1 MKKIRYFFEYK
12 CSPIWIYDDDMGAD
26 NIDIAVLPINTYLK
40 EEIIELD
47 RLYQETYNNEYPAEP
62 LHNDKIR
69 DYIFIRRTIESAKL
83 LKKELEGEFIFFI
96 IQQIWNVYLRNA
108 KNQKKRF
115 FKFFFVLRSLTY
127 QI

>member
-115 FKFFFVLRSLTY
+115 FKFFFSYYVL
-127 QI
+127 

>member
-83 LKKELEGEFIFFI
+83 LKKELEGEFVFFYNSIDMECLFEECKKLEKEIF
-96 IQQIWNVYLRNA
+96 
-108 KNQKKRF
+108 
-115 FKFFFVLRSLTY
+115 
-127 QI
+127 